1 MQALLIRHSHHVSL
15 VVSPILGTPADMLP
29 QSPGDF
35 EWQKQCRLYWRPSGA
50 DSLGAGALSISI
62 CDVNINYANE
72 YLGCKERLVI
82 TPLTDR

>member
-1 MQALLIRHSHHVSL
+1 MQALLIRQSHHVSS
-15 VVSPILGTPADMLP
+15 VVSPMFAMSVAMLL